1 MTELPRDEKRK
12 IGNESTNMISTWAA
26 DAFGKEREW
35 QVTNYV
41 RALARHA
48 THPDENFPRRLC
60 QSREEAQAIKEAAQD
75 IMEIVNSIIYK
86 TRHGEEKA

>member
-12 IGNESTNMISTWAA
+12 LGNEITNMISTWAA
-26 DAFGKEREW
+26 DALGKEREW

-48 THPDENFPRRLC
+48 THSDENFPRRLC
-60 QSREEAQAIKEAAQD
+60 QSYEEAQAIMEAAED
-75 IMEIVNSIIYK
+75 IMAVVDSIRYK
-86 TRHGEEKA
+86 TKHGKEE